1 MQLIA
6 RKAFTY
12 GRKRVRPGDA
22 FEATRKDGKA
32 LVAIGR
38 ASQGPSGI
46 AQLASMSVE
55 LPEQDPPEVVVT
67 TDAEAVTAEAQPEPK
82 PKRAYKRR
90 DLTAES

>member
-12 GRKRVRPGDA
+12 GGARIRPGDA
-22 FEATRKDGKA
+22 FDATRKDGKV

-38 ASQGPSGI
+38 ASEGPSGI
-46 AQLASMSVE
+46 AQLASMNVE
-55 LPEQDPPEVVVT
+55 LPEQDPPEVAT